1 MIAAGAIGAL
11 RVVQAEYAQ
20 GWLTTKLED
29 SGQKQAAWRVD
40 PAKSGV
46 GGCIGDI
53 GTHAYNL
60 AAFVTGLKLDKVA
73 ADLTTFVEG
82 RKVDDNVAIL
92 MRFEGGA
99 KGMLWASQVAP
110 GNENNL
116 SLRIYGDKGGL
127 EWRQEDPNYL
137 WYTPL
142 GGEKRLLTR
151 GGEGAGAAS
160 ARVTRVPSGHPE
172 GYLEGFATIYAEAA
186 RAIRAARSGTAVD
199 PAVVYPTID
208 DGVAGMHFIDA
219 AVRSSKA
226 DGAWTS
232 VG

>member
-1 MIAAGAIGAL
+1 
-11 RVVQAEYAQ
+11 
-20 GWLTTKLED
+20 
-29 SGQKQAAWRVD
+29 
-40 PAKSGV
+40 
-46 GGCIGDI
+46 
-53 GTHAYNL
+53 
-60 AAFVTGLKLDKVA
+60 
-73 ADLTTFVEG
+73 
-82 RKVDDNVAIL
+82 
-92 MRFEGGA
+92 
-99 KGMLWASQVAP
+99 MLWASQVAP
-110 GNENNL
+110 GNENEL

-142 GGEKRLLTR
+142 GSEKRLITR
-151 GGEGAGAAS
+151 GGEGAGAAA

-186 RAIRAARSGTAVD
+186 RAIRAARTGIAVD

-208 DGVAGMHFIDA
+208 DGVAGMRFIDA

-226 DGAWTS
+226 DGAWTA